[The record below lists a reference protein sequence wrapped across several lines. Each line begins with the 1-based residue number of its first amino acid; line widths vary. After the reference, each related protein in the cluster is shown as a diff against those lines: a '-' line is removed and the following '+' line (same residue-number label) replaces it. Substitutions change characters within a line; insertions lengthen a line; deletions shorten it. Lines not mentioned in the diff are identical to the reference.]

1 MSKKTKRPAKAGN
14 YVSAAQIGAH
24 MNKATASLKN
34 KIKEAKAAAKEQ
46 ETAPYG
52 KDFHA
57 FRVDPDTG
65 KKWSPESKT
74 PLNRCEWVLAVPP
87 TGKHWS
93 SAAKWENDPKAV
105 GLSEG
110 WLFVTGARIGSP
122 RIQRLPHL
130 WTQCRRANPKG
141 LPYIA
146 PEQPKTFKVED
157 REEYNPKT
165 DPKVNRPSNSTL
177 KYRLGDVWDAVEALN
192 G

>member
-1 MSKKTKRPAKAGN
+1 MSKQTKRPAKAGN
-14 YVSAAQIGAH
+14 RATAAQIGAQI
-24 MNKATASLKN
+24 NKATASLKS
-34 KIKEAKAAAKEQ
+34 KIKEAKAAAREQ

-52 KDFHA
+52 KDF
-57 FRVDPDTG
+57 FVWDG
-65 KKWSPESKT
+65 KFIH
-74 PLNRCEWVLAVPP
+74 P

-93 SAAKWENDPKAV
+93 STAKWEKDPKAV

-146 PEQPKTFKVED
+146 PEQPKTFKVVE
-157 REEYNPKT
+157 REKV
-165 DPKVNRPSNSTL
+165 DPKVTAKPNGIKVYSYGSPDITF
-177 KYRLGDVWDAVEALN
+177 GDVWDAVEALN

>member
-1 MSKKTKRPAKAGN
+1 MSKKTKRPAKAGK

-34 KIKEAKAAAKEQ
+34 KVKEAKAIAEAQ

-52 KDFHA
+52 KDFFVRDGRFIH
-57 FRVDPDTG
+57 
-65 KKWSPESKT
+65 
-74 PLNRCEWVLAVPP
+74 P
-87 TGKHWS
+87 TGNHWS
-93 SAAKWENDPKAV
+93 STANWEKDPKAV

-146 PEQPKTFKVED
+146 PTQPKTFKVVE
-157 REEYNPKT
+157 REKVNL
-165 DPKVNRPSNSTL
+165 KVNRPSNSTL
-177 KYRLGDVWDAVEALN
+177 KYRLGDVWDAIEAHN

>member
-1 MSKKTKRPAKAGN
+1 MSKQTKRPAKAGN
-14 YVSAAQIGAH
+14 RATAAQIGAQ
-24 MNKATASLKN
+24 MNKATASLKS

-46 ETAPYG
+46 KTAPYG
-52 KDFHA
+52 KDF
-57 FRVDPDTG
+57 FVSRDG
-65 KKWSPESKT
+65 KFIH
-74 PLNRCEWVLAVPP
+74 P
-87 TGKHWS
+87 TGKYWS
-93 SAAKWENDPKAV
+93 STAKWENDPKAV

-146 PEQPKTFKVED
+146 PTQPKTFKVVE
-157 REEYNPKT
+157 REKVNL
-165 DPKVNRPSNSTL
+165 KVNRPSNSTL

>member
-1 MSKKTKRPAKAGN
+1 MSKQTKRPAKAGN
-14 YVSAAQIGAH
+14 RATAAQIGAQI
-24 MNKATASLKN
+24 NKATASLKS
-34 KIKEAKAAAKEQ
+34 KIKEAKAAAREQ

-52 KDFHA
+52 KDF
-57 FRVDPDTG
+57 FVWDG
-65 KKWSPESKT
+65 KFIH
-74 PLNRCEWVLAVPP
+74 P

-93 SAAKWENDPKAV
+93 STAKWEKDPKAV

-141 LPYIA
+141 LPFIA
-146 PEQPKTFKVED
+146 PTQPKTNGIKVYSYGSPD
-157 REEYNPKT
+157 IT
-165 DPKVNRPSNSTL
+165 F
-177 KYRLGDVWDAVEALN
+177 GDVWDAVEALN